1 MLKKLLLV
9 AALLF
14 PMLASAQT
22 LKIGL
27 VDTNEV
33 FAKMPESTAAQKQI
47 EEVSKKYDDEYTKLG
62 EEMKRMY
69 DELQNMKEDEL
80 PAIRERK
87 TREFTD
93 YQQKIKQFEE
103 QAMADLQKMQ
113 QDLMAPIMQKI
124 RGAVESVGKEGNYS
138 LIQEKNPQLT
148 IYFDS
153 PVVDITNEV
162 KAKLGL
168 SN

>member
-9 AALLF
+9 AAVLF

-27 VDTNEV
+27 VDTNEI
-33 FAKMPESTAAQKQI
+33 FNKMPETAEAQTKVA
-47 EEVSKKYDDEYTKLG
+47 EVSKKYEDEYAKLG

-69 DELQNMKEDEL
+69 DELQAMSNDEL
-80 PAIRERK
+80 PAIKERK

-93 YQQKIKQFEE
+93 YQQKMQQFENT
-103 QAMADLQKMQ
+103 AMQDLQKLQ
-113 QDLMAPIMQKI
+113 ADLMGPIMQKI
-124 RGAVESVGKEGNYS
+124 RTAVEAVGKENGYS
-138 LIQEKNPQLT
+138 LIQEKNAQITL
-148 IYFDS
+148 YYDS
-153 PVVDITNEV
+153 PVVDITNDV

-168 SN
+168 K

>member
-9 AALLF
+9 AAVLI

-27 VDTNEV
+27 VDTGEI
-33 FAKMPESTAAQKQI
+33 FSKMPESAAAQKQV
-47 EEVSKKYDDEYTKLG
+47 EDVNKKYEDEYAKLG
-62 EEMKRMY
+62 EEIKRMY
-69 DELQNMKEDEL
+69 DELQQMKEDEL

-93 YQQKIKQFEE
+93 YQQKISQFEQ
-103 QAMADLQKMQ
+103 QAMQDLQKLQ
-113 QDLMAPIMQKI
+113 QELMAPIMQKI
-124 RGAVESVGKEGNYS
+124 RGAVEAVGKEGGYS

-148 IYFDS
+148 IYFAA
-153 PVVDITNEV
+153 PVVDITGEV
-162 KAKLGL
+162 KAKLGVQ
-168 SN
+168 

>member
-9 AALLF
+9 AALLL

-27 VDTNEV
+27 VDSNEI
-33 FAKMPESTAAQKQI
+33 FSKMPETATASKEI
-47 EEVSKKYDDEYTKLG
+47 EEVSKKYEDEYAKLQ

-69 DELQNMKEDEL
+69 DELSQMKEDEL

-93 YQQKIKQFEE
+93 YQQKIQQF
-103 QAMADLQKMQ
+103 QQTAMQDLEKLQ
-113 QDLMAPIMQKI
+113 QDRMAPIMQKI
-124 RGAVESVGKEGNYS
+124 RTAVEAVGKEGGYS
-138 LIQEKNPQLT
+138 LIQEKNAQL
-148 IYFDS
+148 ILYFDS
-153 PVVDITNEV
+153 PIVEITNDV

-168 SN
+168 N

>member
-9 AALLF
+9 AAVLF

-27 VDTNEV
+27 VDTNEI
-33 FAKMPESTAAQKQI
+33 FTKMPESAEAQKQI
-47 EEVSKKYDDEYTKLG
+47 EEVNKKYQDEYNKLG

-87 TREFTD
+87 TREFSD
-93 YQQKIKQFEE
+93 YQQKIAQFEE
-103 QAMADLQKMQ
+103 QAMQDIQKMQ
-113 QDLMAPIMQKI
+113 QDLMAPILQKI
-124 RGAVESVGKEGNYS
+124 RGAVEAVGKEGGYS
-138 LIQEKNPQLT
+138 MIQEKNPQLT
-148 IYFDS
+148 IYFAA
-153 PVVDITNEV
+153 PVVDVTNEV
-162 KAKLGL
+162 KAKLGVK
-168 SN
+168 

>member
-9 AALLF
+9 AAVLF

-27 VDTNEV
+27 VDTNEI
-33 FAKMPESTAAQKQI
+33 FTKMPESAEAQKQI
-47 EEVSKKYDDEYTKLG
+47 EEVNKKYQDEYNKLG

-87 TREFTD
+87 TREFSD
-93 YQQKIKQFEE
+93 YQQKIAQFEE
-103 QAMADLQKMQ
+103 QAMQDIQKMQ
-113 QDLMAPIMQKI
+113 QDLMAPILQKI
-124 RGAVESVGKEGNYS
+124 RGAVEAVGKEGSYS

-148 IYFDS
+148 IYFAA
-153 PVVDITNEV
+153 PVVDVTNEV
-162 KAKLGL
+162 KAKLGVK
-168 SN
+168 